1 MRSAEEE
8 EVPEEFDRPSVTI
21 SLLTPPLLLAPNGAE
36 VGGRRRPLAGHSRS
50 VRQKM
55 KERALDKF
63 PDPSSSHIPPRVS
76 IFVGGGIEGSV
87 ALFPVSTSADQ
98 GANPD
103 PKWRKSGDLAK
114 KRRSKKR
121 DRRGGGDPSCKKSCI
136 SSRKRV
142 RILPA
147 AIWRGVYTLHQLG

>member
-55 KERALDKF
+55 KESALDKV
-63 PDPSSSHIPPRVS
+63 PHPSTSHTPPRVS
-76 IFVGGGIEGSV
+76 IFVGGGGDRRWCGPFSRLHFSRSRCQSGPKV
-87 ALFPVSTSADQ
+87 AEV
-98 GANPD
+98 
-103 PKWRKSGDLAK
+103 
-114 KRRSKKR
+114 RRSGKKKKVEEER
-121 DRRGGGDPSCKKSCI
+121 QEGRGGS
-136 SSRKRV
+136 
-142 RILPA
+142 
-147 AIWRGVYTLHQLG
+147 

>member
-36 VGGRRRPLAGHSRS
+36 VGGGRPLAGHSRS

-63 PDPSSSHIPPRVS
+63 PDPSSSHIPPAFQFS
-76 IFVGGGIEGSV
+76 WGGGIEGSV
-87 ALFPVSTSADQ
+87 ALFPSPLQQIKVPIRTQSGGSPEIWQKKEGRRRETGAD
-98 GANPD
+98 G
-103 PKWRKSGDLAK
+103 GGILVAK
-114 KRRSKKR
+114 K
-121 DRRGGGDPSCKKSCI
+121 
-136 SSRKRV
+136 V
-142 RILPA
+142 ALP
-147 AIWRGVYTLHQLG
+147 Q